1 MFWLEIRKLNFH
13 YALLT
18 EVVDLI
24 SYYKLVL
31 YKHITYAREC
41 TQLDTYIYI
50 YNSMVKKKKKKKKN
64 CWFMPLILTSA
75 AYHLGSPMFAKF
87 MLFRMLVSINLANIG
102 DPRHW

>member
-31 YKHITYAREC
+31 YRHIIYAREG

-50 YNSMVKKKKKKKKN
+50 YNSMVKKKKIVGL
-64 CWFMPLILTSA
+64 C
-75 AYHLGSPMFAKF
+75 HLS
-87 MLFRMLVSINLANIG
+87 
-102 DPRHW
+102 